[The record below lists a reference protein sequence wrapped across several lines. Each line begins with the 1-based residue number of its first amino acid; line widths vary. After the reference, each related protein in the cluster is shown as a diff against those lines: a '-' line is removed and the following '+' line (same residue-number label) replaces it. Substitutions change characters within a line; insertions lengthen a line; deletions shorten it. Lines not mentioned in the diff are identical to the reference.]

1 MICNHLPSIIQLKL
15 YYKNIIFINM
25 SAKAESKFID
35 DDEEYVVTN
44 LDDGEKYTTTEITK
58 KFNLVK
64 ISKADSKTG
73 ASSILDEEEV
83 EDDGRYDAKQS
94 SLALNRTA
102 KAVMY
107 NPLSIPAGG
116 RLHFFRI
123 SAVGSTRDADD
134 KAYSVFYLDVRC
146 NIASPISWFVYRRYS
161 QFRRLSD
168 VLRSEGY
175 IVPVLP
181 PKQVLNTFNV
191 DFLKQRR
198 ADLEKWLHN
207 LIDMN
212 AQHAGNAILRF
223 DFMKSAL
230 NAFVLL

>member
-1 MICNHLPSIIQLKL
+1 
-15 YYKNIIFINM
+15 M
-25 SAKAESKFID
+25 SAKAESKYLD

-64 ISKADSKTG
+64 ISKSDSKTE
-73 ASSILDEEEV
+73 ATSIFDEEEEV

-94 SLALNRTA
+94 SLALNRKTN
-102 KAVMY
+102 AVMY
-107 NPLSIPAGG
+107 KPLSIPAGG

-207 LIDMN
+207 LIEMN
-212 AQHAGNAILRF
+212 AQHAGLIYYH
-223 DFMKSAL
+223 D
-230 NAFVLL
+230 LLPVIKIIFSICRIKRSSKTLVFS